1 MSQGPLHTVLRA
13 NRLAAGLSQAAL
25 AARMRTTQS
34 VIARAESGRGP
45 AHTLSFLERFATA
58 TGRPLTATIG
68 TGDPAP
74 PSTEE
79 LHRLAGRIR
88 AAANARGIQQVRV
101 VGSVARGTAGAGSDV
116 DLMVTVSPALRG
128 AQYFAALD
136 EFREA
141 CVGIV
146 RRPVDVIDQAGVED
160 LGTRRRLLREARAL

>member
-1 MSQGPLHTVLRA
+1 MSYDPLHMVLRA
-13 NRLAAGLSQAAL
+13 NRHAAGLSQAAL
-25 AARMRTTQS
+25 AARMGTSQS

-58 TGRPLTATIG
+58 TGRSLTTTIVPG
-68 TGDPAP
+68 RPAP

-88 AAANARGIQQVRV
+88 AAATARGIQQVRV
-101 VGSVARGTAGAGSDV
+101 VGSVARGTARAESDV
-116 DLMVTVSPALRG
+116 DLMVTVSPALKG
-128 AQYFAALD
+128 ARYFAALD

-146 RRPVDVIDQAGVED
+146 RRSVDVIDQAGVQD
-160 LGTRRRLLREARAL
+160 LRTRKRLLREARVL